1 MSFIPYGKQNINQ
14 NDIDAVVAVLKSD
27 YLTQGPVIE
36 QFEGAVT
43 AHCGVK
49 HGVVTNSATSSL
61 HLACLALGLGE
72 GDALWTSPNTFVAS
86 ANVGLYCGATVD
98 FVDID
103 PQTYNMCADAL
114 EAKLIK
120 AKQLNNLPKIV
131 IPVHFAGQSCDM
143 DAIHKLSIEYG
154 FSIIEDASN
163 AIGGK
168 YLSRPIGNCQFSKIT
183 VFSFHPVK
191 IITTGEGGIATTNDP
206 ALADK
211 MKMLRSH
218 GVTRN
223 ESEMDPTLSNLNT
236 NQGDWYY
243 QQMALGFNYRMTEM
257 QGALGLSQM
266 KQLDRFVAQRSKL
279 ADQYNQLL
287 SGIEQVT
294 LPFQSNRAE
303 SSFHLFP
310 IQVPSKKRANVF
322 RFLRENGIGANVHYI
337 PVHMQPFYQ
346 KLGFKF
352 GDFPIAEGYYQQAI
366 SLPLHPSLTD
376 EDQMYIVA
384 KLKESLT

>member
-36 QFEGAVT
+36 QFEDAVT

-49 HGVVTNSATSSL
+49 HGVVANSATSSL

-86 ANVGLYCGATVD
+86 ANVGIYCGATVD

-103 PQTYNMCADAL
+103 LQTYNMCAEAL

-154 FSIIEDASN
+154 FSIIEDASH

-168 YLSRPIGNCQFSKIT
+168 YLSQPIGNCQFSKIT

-206 ALADK
+206 TLADK

-223 ESEMDPTLSNLNT
+223 ESEMDPSLSNLNT